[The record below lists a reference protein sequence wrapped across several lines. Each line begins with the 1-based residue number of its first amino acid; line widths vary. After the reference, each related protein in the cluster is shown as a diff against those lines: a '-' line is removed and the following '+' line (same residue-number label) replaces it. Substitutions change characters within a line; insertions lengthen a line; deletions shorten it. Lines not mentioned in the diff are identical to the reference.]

1 MNISGLSTLDP
12 RVAATEK
19 FIADKKIPPDQVPA
33 FLLSM
38 GADPRLA
45 GLVLRYQKLKSAGG
59 QGAGAQPPQ
68 STVAQDIEAQQQG
81 IAAPMAPPP
90 NRDQGVG
97 SLPAPVMDRAKFAG
111 GGIVAFQEG
120 GDTEMK
126 AEVARILKKSPMMRT
141 PEEIA
146 LLRQA
151 GVATEQRKQGES
163 VTAANEYV
171 NSPFIREAFGS
182 PYASDEEIAAGG
194 GAAMNERILR
204 NLGANQ
210 VVPGATTPV
219 NPAAAAAASPQQA
232 LPKGG
237 PSARRGPRG
246 QGDFFTLAGTEGD
259 PNIRRPSAGGASAG
273 TGGVNEG
280 LKILR
285 DQVDALKNAKPED
298 REARYRAAG
307 IEDMTPK
314 QLTKIEERISK
325 LSGDKK
331 RDAYMALA
339 QAGFKMAAAAS
350 KPGASL
356 LGAFGEGASE
366 GAKMMSD
373 VNKEYRGLQNDLEDK
388 VLAIQRYQQERKE
401 GKIDKDIEREE
412 KLADNLRQAQTNLAT
427 FTENTRQFNVS
438 ETRAREQMAIA
449 ERANIENR
457 DPIRDLKRKYLYA
470 KTPKEQQNYL
480 AKLEKL
486 MQLDASVIVQG
497 LRAEAAMEKE
507 RLGSLGNLGL
517 GGGMSDEGWGQVRV
531 K

>member
-111 GGIVAFQEG
+111 GGIVAFQNG
-120 GDTEMK
+120 GDTGMFGNF
-126 AEVARILKKSPMMRT
+126 AQARSDQPSFIRRSG
-141 PEEIA
+141 I
-146 LLRQA
+146 
-151 GVATEQRKQGES
+151 S
-163 VTAANEYV
+163 V
-171 NSPFIREAFGS
+171 IREAQDLARQGRTQEALELLAKENVDPRQAFG
-182 PYASDEEIAAGG
+182 
-194 GAAMNERILR
+194 N
-204 NLGANQ
+204 N
-210 VVPGATTPV
+210 VPTPAQPPAQAPAATTSV

-237 PSARRGPRG
+237 PSARRGPRNVPG
-246 QGDFFTLAGTEGD
+246 QGDE
-259 PNIRRPSAGGASAG
+259 NIVFDDAPTRGGASVG
-273 TGGVNEG
+273 TAQINKG
-280 LKILR
+280 LEILR
-285 DQVDALKNAKPED
+285 NQVDALKNMKPED

-314 QLTKIEERISK
+314 QLAKIEERIAA

-331 RDAYMALA
+331 RDAYLALA

-350 KPGASL
+350 RPGATA
-356 LGAFGEGASE
+356 LGALGEGASE

-373 VNKEYRGLQNDLEDK
+373 INKQYRALQSDLEDK
-388 VLAIQRYQQERKE
+388 VMTLQRYQQERKE
-401 GKIDKDIEREE
+401 GKIDRDIEFERELAKEIRGTEAKIGELAEESRRFDVTTQLTREQIAATRDRGAGSAEE
-412 KLADNLRQAQTNLAT
+412 KLKRAYVSGATPQIRQEALRRLSELRRVDVRLLA
-427 FTENTRQFNVS
+427 E
-438 ETRAREQMAIA
+438 E
-449 ERANIENR
+449 
-457 DPIRDLKRKYLYA
+457 LK
-470 KTPKEQQNYL
+470 
-480 AKLEKL
+480 
-486 MQLDASVIVQG
+486 
-497 LRAEAAMEKE
+497 AEAAEKRAAME
-507 RLGSLGNLGL
+507 NPF
-517 GGGMSDEGWGQVRV
+517 GGMGSMGSGEGWGEVRV

>member
-1 MNISGLSTLDP
+1 M
-12 RVAATEK
+12 
-19 FIADKKIPPDQVPA
+19 
-33 FLLSM
+33 
-38 GADPRLA
+38 
-45 GLVLRYQKLKSAGG
+45 
-59 QGAGAQPPQ
+59 
-68 STVAQDIEAQQQG
+68 AQDIEAQQQG

-111 GGIVAFQEG
+111 GGIVAFQNG
-120 GDTEMK
+120 GDPI
-126 AEVARILKKSPMMRT
+126 EVAKKQLLEMISEAESQGDFNKATVLRGQLRRVVSGN
-141 PEEIA
+141 PESMAPQEPRDIG
-146 LLRQA
+146 QA
-151 GVATEQRKQGES
+151 IRES
-163 VTAANEYV
+163 VEARAARDFPNRQPIQLQ
-171 NSPFIREAFGS
+171 S
-182 PYASDEEIAAGG
+182 
-194 GAAMNERILR
+194 
-204 NLGANQ
+204 
-210 VVPGATTPV
+210 TTPV
-219 NPAAAAAASPQQA
+219 NPAAAAAATGQQ
-232 LPKGG
+232 PPSKG
-237 PSARRGPRG
+237 PSARRGTRG

-259 PNIRRPSAGGASAG
+259 PNIRRPSAGGVSAG

-427 FTENTRQFNVS
+427 FTENTRQFDVS
-438 ETRAREQMAIA
+438 EARAREQMAIA

-470 KTPKEQQNYL
+470 KTPEEQQNYL

-497 LRAEAAMEKE
+497 LRAEAALEKE
-507 RLGSLGNLGL
+507 RLGGLGGLGL
-517 GGGMSDEGWGQVRV
+517 GGGTPDIVSQADAIVGR
-531 K
+531 

>member
-19 FIADKKIPPDQVPA
+19 FISDKKIPTEQVPA

-45 GLVLRYQKLKSAGG
+45 GLVLRYQKLKSAGA

-68 STVAQDIEAQQQG
+68 STVAQDIEAQQRG

-97 SLPAPVMDRAKFAG
+97 GLPAPVMDRAKFAG

-120 GDTEMK
+120 GDPI
-126 AEVARILKKSPMMRT
+126 EVAKKQLTDMISEAESQGDFNKATILRGQLRRMLTADPQSMAPQEPRD
-141 PEEIA
+141 IGA
-146 LLRQA
+146 LLR
-151 GVATEQRKQGES
+151 GNVAASR
-163 VTAANEYV
+163 
-171 NSPFIREAFGS
+171 
-182 PYASDEEIAAGG
+182 PYLDKPAPAPDTVS
-194 GAAMNERILR
+194 
-204 NLGANQ
+204 
-210 VVPGATTPV
+210 V
-219 NPAAAAAASPQQA
+219 NPAAAAAATGRTRRDWANAPQQNRRTPA
-232 LPKGG
+232 ATAPVPDVFTLGDIGG
-237 PSARRGPRG
+237 SPAGTSAR
-246 QGDFFTLAGTEGD
+246 
-259 PNIRRPSAGGASAG
+259 

-285 DQVDALKNAKPED
+285 DQVKALKDVKPED

-314 QLTKIEERISK
+314 QLAKIEERISK

-373 VNKEYRGLQNDLEDK
+373 VNKEYRALQSDLEDK
-388 VLAIQRYQQERKE
+388 VMTLQRYQQERKE
-401 GKIDKDIEREE
+401 GRIDRDIEFERELAKE
-412 KLADNLRQAQTNLAT
+412 IRGLELKGAELAEDARRFDVSTRLQERQLAQAEANQDPVRLLKRAYLSTKDPRKREQILAEMVKLNEVD
-427 FTENTRQFNVS
+427 
-438 ETRAREQMAIA
+438 TRAFIEQLKLEGM
-449 ERANIENR
+449 
-457 DPIRDLKRKYLYA
+457 LKRDEA
-470 KTPKEQQNYL
+470 KN
-480 AKLEKL
+480 
-486 MQLDASVIVQG
+486 
-497 LRAEAAMEKE
+497 
-507 RLGSLGNLGL
+507 SLSGL
-517 GGGMSDEGWGQVRV
+517 GGLGGTTTSAIDEELRRRGME
-531 K
+531 